1 MKFKDLKF
9 SDIYISKDPETAIYK
24 ETTDSSSLKS
34 IPTELYDEYRTIRAA
49 LDSEFSSSA
58 KKKVSDSQFE
68 WLGIKMRVERMET
81 LNEVIYVCRNWTN
94 QTFTSLSELGFSLKI
109 ERALMS
115 PIFKSG
121 LILMMGAAGS
131 GKTTAACTYIVQ
143 KLKTCGGVAWT
154 LERPVERAIDG
165 KHGNGRC
172 YQVPV
177 ERDADFAPWIERI
190 VRASP
195 NILMIGEIRNAD
207 AAKQAINAAAAGML
221 VISTFHAP
229 DLLGG
234 IKRFQSFCGE
244 DRELFASQL
253 LGALYLQLQ
262 SAKELEINPITYKNE
277 LMPGKLIIPEYTLLV
292 EPMLVTFSDKVNN
305 AIRSSLK
312 TDSLNGLSSIIMTQ
326 KNYLIY
332 NATGNKEIIKQ

>member
-1 MKFKDLKF
+1 MQFKDLRF
-9 SDIYISKDPETAIYK
+9 SDIYISRTPETAMFK

-34 IPTELYDEYRTIRAA
+34 IPKELYGEYREIRAA
-49 LDSEFSSSA
+49 LDGEFNSVS
-58 KKKVSDSQFE
+58 KKKTSDSQFE
-68 WLGIKMRVERMET
+68 WIGLKMRVEKMET
-81 LNEVIYVCRNWTN
+81 INETIYVCRNWTN
-94 QTFTSLSELGFSLKI
+94 QSFTSLSELGFSLRI
-109 ERALMS
+109 EQALMS
-115 PIFKSG
+115 PKFKSG

-143 KLKTCGGVAWT
+143 KLQSCGGVAWT
-154 LERPVERAIDG
+154 LESPVERAIDG

-177 ERDADFAPWIERI
+177 ESDADFAPWIERI

-195 NILMIGEIRNAD
+195 NILMIGEIRNAA

-229 DLLGG
+229 DLQGG

-262 SAKELEINPITYKNE
+262 SSKELELNPIKYDNE
-277 LMPGKLIIPEYTLLV
+277 LMPGELLIPEYTLLV
-292 EPMLVTFSDKVNN
+292 EPLLLTFNEKTNN
-305 AIRSSLK
+305 TIRSCLK
-312 TDSLNGLSSIIMTQ
+312 TDALAGLSSVIFQQ
-326 KNYLIY
+326 KRFLLY
-332 NATGNKEIIKQ
+332 NGTANKEHN